1 MPRCCRHSTS
11 AYRRDHADLALHG
24 RNDRPRKVRAL
35 APVTSWIAP
44 RFLFSASFARK
55 EWAQQNRDVV
65 KKFSDVLTASAAYTN
80 AHHAELTATIADL
93 ESVSASA
100 IDRMTWPTGGT
111 SLNVREM
118 QPVIDIAF
126 RHGLIPKSFD
136 AREMLFVR

>member
-1 MPRCCRHSTS
+1 ACGRADAGTRQSRDHTDLLRCC
-11 AYRRDHADLALHG
+11 ADTLY
-24 RNDRPRKVRAL
+24 
-35 APVTSWIAP
+35 
-44 RFLFSASFARK
+44 FARK

-100 IDRMTWPTGGT
+100 IERMTWPTGGT

-126 RHGLIPKSFD
+126 RHGLIPKRFD
-136 AREMLFVR
+136 AREM